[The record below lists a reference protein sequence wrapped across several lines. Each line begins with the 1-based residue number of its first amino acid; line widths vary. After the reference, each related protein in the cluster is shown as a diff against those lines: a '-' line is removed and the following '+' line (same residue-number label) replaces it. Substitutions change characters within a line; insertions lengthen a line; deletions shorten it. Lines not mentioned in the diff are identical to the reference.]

1 MTYYILV
8 FQNVGLKHT
17 LAQAMSDWY
26 MRSDYDNVKLS
37 RILDIAQDLKVK
49 TIIYFLKTNLHYL
62 FIFLNIISGIVII
75 VECSAISIYY
85 RFSLFSITARI
96 FEIR

>member
-1 MTYYILV
+1 MNTFYLLISDILLYTF

-37 RILDIAQDLKVK
+37 RILDIAQDLKVM
-49 TIIYFLKTNLHYL
+49 TIIYFYK
-62 FIFLNIISGIVII
+62 I
-75 VECSAISIYY
+75 
-85 RFSLFSITARI
+85 
-96 FEIR
+96 